1 MNQRP
6 NFIIMNCDDLGYG
19 DISCYGS
26 KKANTPTIDKMAAE
40 GIKFTDFYMAASVC
54 SPSRAAMLTGTY
66 PLRIGF
72 DTVMRPGDPIGLNP
86 DEITIA
92 NILQKVGYATS
103 LVGKW
108 HLGDQHEFLPLNF
121 GFDSYYGLPYS
132 NDMGRN
138 NIKTKKSNFT
148 YPDLPDQPPLPLMK
162 NNDVLQ
168 QQPDQRA
175 LTERYVEESVRFI
188 RNNHDNPFFLYFAH
202 MYTHRPQYVPKHAL
216 ERTEHGAYVAAVEQ
230 IDWSLKVILSV
241 LKELCIEE
249 NTLIIFTSDN
259 GASPLNIVHGA
270 SNQPLR
276 GGKGT
281 TWEGGHRLP
290 CIMKWK
296 GRIDEGSECSEIVT
310 AMDFFPTLAKLAGT
324 NTPDDRILD
333 GKDISSSFQ
342 NTTAFKSPHKAF
354 FYYRG
359 GNLEAVRRGKWKLR
373 NLTPDATDQ
382 TFHQQAFGAP
392 PDDIELY
399 NLHMDISESHNL
411 ASENPKVVDELLLL
425 MGECSNDIGNAALGI
440 KGTSTRPI
448 GRVSDAKPLTE
459 YNADHPYMISMYDL
473 DPDY

>member
-26 KKANTPTIDKMAAE
+26 EKANTPTIDKMAAE

-92 NILQKVGYATS
+92 NILQKIGYATS

-108 HLGDQHEFLPLNF
+108 HLGDQQEFLPLNF

-138 NIKTKKSNFT
+138 NVKTKKSNFT
-148 YPDLPDQPPLPLMK
+148 YSDLPDQPPLPLMK

-175 LTERYVEESVRFI
+175 LTERYVEESVQFI

-249 NTLIIFTSDN
+249 NTLVIFTSDN

-276 GGKGT
+276 GGRG
-281 TWEGGHRLP
+281 
-290 CIMKWK
+290 CI
-296 GRIDEGSECSEIVT
+296 GC
-310 AMDFFPTLAKLAGT
+310 P
-324 NTPDDRILD
+324 
-333 GKDISSSFQ
+333 
-342 NTTAFKSPHKAF
+342 
-354 FYYRG
+354 
-359 GNLEAVRRGKWKLR
+359 
-373 NLTPDATDQ
+373 
-382 TFHQQAFGAP
+382 
-392 PDDIELY
+392 
-399 NLHMDISESHNL
+399 
-411 ASENPKVVDELLLL
+411 
-425 MGECSNDIGNAALGI
+425 AL
-440 KGTSTRPI
+440 
-448 GRVSDAKPLTE
+448 
-459 YNADHPYMISMYDL
+459 
-473 DPDY
+473 